1 MTHAGQWGAITLFD
15 AAADGKLDLIKQRL
29 GASWTKVDAKD
40 SAGNTALVEA
50 ARWGHDDCVEYL
62 IEKGA
67 DVHSKNPK
75 GQTALHIAAQ
85 QGRDSTLRLLVSKG
99 ANVNE
104 KDEDGETPL
113 MYATAKDQITTI
125 STLLSLGADA
135 KIKNLKGKDAHG
147 MASNNATQALKKG
160 SGKTEFQS
168 FTKY

>member
-1 MTHAGQWGAITLFD
+1 MSAHAGQWGAITLFD

-29 GASWTKVDAKD
+29 GASWTQVDAKD

-50 ARWGHDDCVEYL
+50 ARWAHDDCVEYL
-62 IEKGA
+62 LEKGA
-67 DVHSKNPK
+67 NIHSKNPK

-85 QGRDSTLRLLVSKG
+85 QGRDSTCKLLVSKG

-113 MYATAKDQITTI
+113 MYAAARDQITTI
-125 STLLSLGADA
+125 TTLLALGAD
-135 KIKNLKGKDAHG
+135 KTVKNLKGKDVLA
-147 MASNNATQALKKG
+147 MSSNQGTIAIKAGKK
-160 SGKTEFQS
+160 TFDS